1 MLPLFTD
8 TNIDWS
14 LAVGVVS
21 LAVSVGGF
29 WLALRLIRKT
39 SLGMQQK
46 PRRGPPLAQVGHSDG
61 RWLSPT

>member
-39 SLGMQQK
+39 RDAARAAERAMLRSFESLI
-46 PRRGPPLAQVGHSDG
+46 S
-61 RWLSPT
+61 